1 MRLKAVAF
9 AFAVALLMFMGFA
22 LSDSGEKAEA
32 SIDPI
37 VESEC
42 AKSDSQSG
50 NSGNGTRT
58 DTAGNDQHPPGQTP
72 GDGPGDGKGDLKGV
86 RSSDDNAKNGQGT
99 DNCKNP

>member
-1 MRLKAVAF
+1 MSLKVVAF

-22 LSDSGEKAEA
+22 LSDGGENAEA

-42 AKSDSQSG
+42 AKQDSQSG
-50 NSGNGTRT
+50 NSGTGSR
-58 DTAGNDQHPPGQTP
+58 TAGNDQHPPGQTP

-86 RSSDDNAKNGQGT
+86 RSSDDNAKKGQGGAH
-99 DNCKNP
+99 CKNLNP

>member
-1 MRLKAVAF
+1 MSLKIVAF
-9 AFAVALLMFMGFA
+9 AFAVALLMFMGLA
-22 LSDSGEKAEA
+22 MLDGGEKAEA
-32 SIDPI
+32 LIDPI

-42 AKSDSQSG
+42 AKKDSQSG
-50 NSGNGTRT
+50 NSGTGTR
-58 DTAGNDQHPPGQTP
+58 TAGNDQHPPGQTP

>member
-1 MRLKAVAF
+1 MHLKIVAF

-42 AKSDSQSG
+42 AKKDSQSG
-50 NSGNGTRT
+50 NSGTGSR
-58 DTAGNDQHPPGQTP
+58 TAGNDQHPPGQTP

-86 RSSDDNAKNGQGT
+86 SNSDSNATKGQGT